1 METIKLDISK
11 TGIAVSAEMQA
22 KAQAAN
28 ALLESGKGAGND
40 FLGWVHLPSSISAKP
55 SKNKPRN
62 SAKRPRSSSASASG
76 VRTWAPRPCSKP

>member
-28 ALLESGKGAGND
+28 ALLESGKGAAGALYQYQSKIKSRQPF
-40 FLGWVHLPSSISAKP
+40 FL
-55 SKNKPRN
+55 R
-62 SAKRPRSSSASASG
+62 
-76 VRTWAPRPCSKP
+76 

>member
-40 FLGWVHLPSSISAKP
+40 FLGWVHLPSS
-55 SKNKPRN
+55 KNKPRN

-76 VRTWAPRPCSKP
+76 VRIWAPRPCSKP

>member
-28 ALLESGKGAGND
+28 ALLESMGRGPVDWRLA
-40 FLGWVHLPSSISAKP
+40 
-55 SKNKPRN
+55 
-62 SAKRPRSSSASASG
+62 
-76 VRTWAPRPCSKP
+76 

>member
-28 ALLESGKGAGND
+28 CLLYTSDAADE
-40 FLGWVHLPSSISAKP
+40 
-55 SKNKPRN
+55 
-62 SAKRPRSSSASASG
+62 
-76 VRTWAPRPCSKP
+76 

>member
-28 ALLESGKGAGND
+28 ALLESGKGAGE
-40 FLGWVHLPSSISAKP
+40 
-55 SKNKPRN
+55 
-62 SAKRPRSSSASASG
+62 RPRSSSASASG

>member
-28 ALLESGKGAGND
+28 ALLESGKGAGKD
-40 FLGWVHLPSSISAKP
+40 FLGWVHLPSSISA
-55 SKNKPRN
+55 
-62 SAKRPRSSSASASG
+62 A
-76 VRTWAPRPCSKP
+76 